1 MTMTMMNED
10 EPYNKFL
17 LEVGTK
23 NQPHGHRTLYEHL
36 IGTWKLLK
44 EWGCSGDICN
54 AGLFHSIYGTQVY
67 LPSTIPIKNRKV
79 VQNLIGEKAENLVYL
94 FHITPPDR
102 FEHFVT
108 MHEPDR
114 SDLITIEYANAME
127 QSEKNW
133 YDKRFH
139 PYLVGDFLLD

>member
-1 MTMTMMNED
+1 MNED

-44 EWGCSGDICN
+44 EWGCSRDICN

-67 LPSTIPIKNRKV
+67 LPSTIPIEDRKV
-79 VQNLIGEKAENLVYL
+79 VQNLIGKTAENLVYL

-114 SDLITIEYANAME
+114 SYLITIEYANAME

-133 YDKRFH
+133 YDMCIHGYDDEVNLIRF
-139 PYLVGDFLLD
+139 

>member
-1 MTMTMMNED
+1 MTMMNED

-44 EWGCSGDICN
+44 EWGCSRDICN

-114 SDLITIEYANAME
+114 SDLITIDYANAME

-133 YDKRFH
+133 YDIRFH
-139 PYLVGDFLLD
+139 TYLIGNFYA

>member
-44 EWGCSGDICN
+44 EWGGSRDICN

-133 YDKRFH
+133 YDIRFH
-139 PYLVGDFLLD
+139 PYLLGNFYA

>member
-1 MTMTMMNED
+1 MTMMNED

-44 EWGCSGDICN
+44 EWGCSRDICN

-133 YDKRFH
+133 YDIRFH
-139 PYLVGDFLLD
+139 TYLLGNFYA

>member
-1 MTMTMMNED
+1 MTMMNED

-36 IGTWKLLK
+36 IGTLKLLK
-44 EWGCSGDICN
+44 EWGCSRDICN

-133 YDKRFH
+133 YDIRFH
-139 PYLVGDFLLD
+139 PYLLGNFYA

>member
-1 MTMTMMNED
+1 MTMMTMEISQHIDN
-10 EPYNKFL
+10 FL

-44 EWGCSGDICN
+44 EWGCSRDICN

-133 YDKRFH
+133 YDIRFH
-139 PYLVGDFLLD
+139 PYLLGNFYA

>member
-1 MTMTMMNED
+1 MTMMTMEISQHIDN
-10 EPYNKFL
+10 FL

-44 EWGCSGDICN
+44 EWGCSRDICN

-114 SDLITIEYANAME
+114 SDLITIEL
-127 QSEKNW
+127 SLI
-133 YDKRFH
+133 H
-139 PYLVGDFLLD
+139 I

>member
-1 MTMTMMNED
+1 MTMMIED

-23 NQPHGHRTLYEHL
+23 NQPHGQKTLYDHL
-36 IGTWKLLK
+36 VGTWKILK
-44 EWGCSGDICN
+44 EWECSRDICN

-67 LPSTIPIKNRKV
+67 LPCTIPVKNRKV
-79 VQNLIGEKAENLVYL
+79 VQNLIGETAENLVYL

-114 SDLITIEYANAME
+114 SDLITIEYANC
-127 QSEKNW
+127 
-133 YDKRFH
+133 
-139 PYLVGDFLLD
+139 LLYTSPSPRDLMRSRMPSSA

>member
-1 MTMTMMNED
+1 MNED

-23 NQPHGHRTLYEHL
+23 HQPHGHRTLYEHL

-44 EWGCSGDICN
+44 EWGCSRDICN

-79 VQNLIGEKAENLVYL
+79 VQNLIGEKADNLVYL

-108 MHEPDR
+108 MNEPDR

-133 YDKRFH
+133 YDIRFH
-139 PYLVGDFLLD
+139 PYLLGNFYA